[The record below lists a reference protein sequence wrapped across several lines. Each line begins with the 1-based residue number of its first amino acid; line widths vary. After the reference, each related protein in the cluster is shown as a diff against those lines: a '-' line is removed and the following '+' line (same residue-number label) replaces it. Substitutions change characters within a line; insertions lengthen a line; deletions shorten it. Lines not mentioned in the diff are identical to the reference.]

1 MDLQSPPAFCLL
13 AGLATPSLI
22 QSCFPE
28 AKVKRSLPFAATLP
42 GFLTLEGLICYRLQQ
57 TAASV
62 AVVSNAALVLP
73 GGVNNRRV
81 WTPNPPPARRT
92 RYLLLPQAFGTRGSG
107 TWLPALLCA
116 PPAWPAWSPVTP
128 QGGHATPQPDLTNSI
143 LPDVLCQHV
152 PGVWPSK
159 PAPGRPPCAPHP
171 GTESKFLQA

>member
-13 AGLATPSLI
+13 AGLATPSSI

-28 AKVKRSLPFAATLP
+28 AKVKRSLRFAATLP

-73 GGVNNRRV
+73 GGVNSGRV
-81 WTPNPPPARRT
+81 WAPNPPPARRT
-92 RYLLLPQAFGTRGSG
+92 RYLLLPQAFGTRGWG
-107 TWLPALLCA
+107 TWLPALLCGPTCLA
-116 PPAWPAWSPVTP
+116 CLVPRYTPRRACDSPAGP
-128 QGGHATPQPDLTNSI
+128 NSI
-143 LPDVLCQHV
+143 LPDVLCLHV